1 VSRRVKGR
9 YGFPNNL
16 IEKELGVAATTR
28 NWNTVRKILALAA
41 GVIE

>member
-1 VSRRVKGR
+1 MSRRVKGR